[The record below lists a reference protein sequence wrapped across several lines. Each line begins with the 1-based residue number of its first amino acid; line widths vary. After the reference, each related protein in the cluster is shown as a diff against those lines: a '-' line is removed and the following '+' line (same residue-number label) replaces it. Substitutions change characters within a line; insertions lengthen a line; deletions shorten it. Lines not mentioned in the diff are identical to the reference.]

1 MHRVNPKKNRAV
13 VMRVV
18 AYATI
23 ITLSVITTA
32 LLLFVALGYRFNRD
46 GEVVKSGLLL
56 VDNKPEAAQIY
67 IDGKLEDGSSPGRF
81 VLPTRS
87 YELSLER
94 SGYIG
99 WKRQL
104 TILPQTVLQV
114 RYPILIPEKI
124 TTEALIDIPKPQTI
138 SQADNN
144 KQLVYHVAG
153 ESNLRRIV
161 LDPVQP
167 ELSTVTLPSAIVR
180 ENGSLGTFQFI
191 DWSLN
196 SKHVLAQQTLPSG
209 TTRVLSIDT
218 DSPDRTVDMTAAFAA
233 APPTDVAYVDNETR
247 IIHGLHEGT
256 LRRYNIE
263 DLATEVV
270 AERVLSYQSYGDD
283 LLALTRLSEDGT
295 QVEVAVQRGETV
307 AVLETFTDTAAR
319 PEIAYAEYDGDD
331 YLVVASSDQ
340 ELARVYKNPLSRP
353 ILKRQIPFVLLP
365 ITSVGTIKFSPN
377 NQYVY
382 LRSGQTVLTYDFENT
397 RANTIKL
404 TDSINGEVTWMNGSH
419 LAFQS
424 DDLVNHLLDFDGNY
438 NNEIATSDAGVRLF
452 YSQDLEN
459 AYRVISNTQA
469 TVLERV
475 PLVAE

>member
-1 MHRVNPKKNRAV
+1 MNPKKNRAV

-23 ITLSVITTA
+23 IILSVITTA

-94 SGYIG
+94 TGYIG

-114 RYPILIPEKI
+114 RYPILIPEKL
-124 TTEALIDIPKPQTI
+124 TTEALVDIQKPQTI
-138 SQADNN
+138 TQADNN
-144 KQLVYHVAG
+144 KQLVYHVAN

-167 ELSTVTLPSAIVR
+167 EISIVTLPNTVTR
-180 ENGSLGTFQFI
+180 EGGSLGTVTFI

-196 SKHVLAQQTLPSG
+196 GKHVLAQQTLPSG
-209 TTRVLSIDT
+209 AVHMLSIDV
-218 DSPDRTVDMTAAFAA
+218 DNPDRTVDMTAAFAA
-233 APPTDVAYVDNETR
+233 APPSDITYVDNETR
-247 IIHGLHEGT
+247 IIYGLHEGT

-263 DLATEVV
+263 DSTTELV
-270 AERVLSYQSYGDD
+270 AERILSFRSYGDD

-295 QVEVAVQRGETV
+295 QVEVTVQRGETE
-307 AVLETFTDTAAR
+307 AVLETFADTAAR
-319 PEIAYAEYDGDD
+319 PEIAYAEYDSDA

-340 ELARVYKNPLSRP
+340 KLARVYKDPLSKP

-365 ITSVGTIKFSPN
+365 IESVETIKFSPN

-397 RANTIKL
+397 RANTITL
-404 TDSINGEVTWMNGSH
+404 ADTVSGDVTWMNGSH

-424 DDLVNHLLDFDGNY
+424 DNLTNHLLDFDGNY
-438 NNEIATSDAGVRLF
+438 NNEIVTSDAGVRLF
-452 YSQDLEN
+452 YSQDLES
-459 AYRVISNTQA
+459 AYRIISNTQA